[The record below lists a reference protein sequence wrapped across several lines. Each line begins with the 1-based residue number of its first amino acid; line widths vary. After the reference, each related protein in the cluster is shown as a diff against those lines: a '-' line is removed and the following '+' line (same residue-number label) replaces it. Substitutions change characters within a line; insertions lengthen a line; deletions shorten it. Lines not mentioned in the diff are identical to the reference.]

1 MPSRVAILQRR
12 LPLGVSS
19 GTDAFVT
26 NPDFAIPYRSSP
38 GSVSA
43 SDRTGRQYPVKSR
56 IGPNGVHFFDR
67 LSGLNVLLDEV
78 QPKEAAWSTSPRQV
92 SIALTNVCDLHCAY
106 CYAPKHKVSLNTGQ
120 VLGWLK
126 ELDTAGC
133 LGIGFG
139 GGEPTLHPEF
149 VDICKRAAGETQ
161 LAVTFTTHGHRI
173 TPDLV
178 DRLKGSIHF
187 TRISVDGV
195 GRTYEEQRGKPFV
208 SLLRGMESVAS
219 LSPFGINVVVN
230 ERTVA
235 ELDAMSEL
243 AEKFGASELLLL
255 PQQGTTTVASMDRVV
270 GRELQDWVF
279 NYRGKTRLAISEA
292 GASGLP
298 ICNPLPDELGLQAYA
313 HIDASGMLRASSYSP
328 VGTNIG
334 AAGVL
339 SALQNLKNTFE
350 IKQEMQA

>member
-1 MPSRVAILQRR
+1 MQRK

-19 GTDAFVT
+19 GTDAFAK

-43 SDRTGRQYPVKSR
+43 SDCSGRQYPVKSR
-56 IGPNGVHFFDR
+56 IGPNGVHLFDR

-78 QPKEAAWSTSPRQV
+78 RPKKAAWSTSPRQV

-106 CYAPKHKVSLNTGQ
+106 CYAPKHKASLNTGQ
-120 VLGWLK
+120 VLGWMK

-139 GGEPTLHPEF
+139 GGEPTLHTDF
-149 VDICKRAAGETQ
+149 VEICKRVAGETQ

-178 DRLKGSIHF
+178 ERLKGSIHF

-195 GRTYEEQRGKPFV
+195 DRTYEEQRGKPFA
-208 SLLRGMESVAS
+208 SLLRGMESVAT
-219 LSPFGINVVVN
+219 LSPFGINLVVN

-243 AEKFGASELLLL
+243 AQKVGASELLLL
-255 PQQGTTTVASMDRVV
+255 PQQATTAVTSMDEVA
-270 GRELQDWVF
+270 GRTLQDWVA
-279 NYRGKTRLAISEA
+279 NYRGKVRLAVSEA

-298 ICNPLPDELGLQAYA
+298 TCDPLPDERGLQAYA

-328 VGTNIG
+328 VGANIG

-339 SALQNLKNTFE
+339 SALQSLKNTFE
-350 IKQEMQA
+350 IKREMQA